1 MNPRE
6 PEPLWR
12 EVVGDTEPWRRGRL
26 FLIILAALTF
36 AFQCLS
42 LWALILRGDIERVL
56 LFGIV
61 SLVSWLC
68 FYFIWIG
75 VHWVRWLI
83 GGWNALFGFALII
96 WAFRDGA
103 AFLVVFG
110 LYHLGMGVY
119 LGLAPAVYF
128 FAKRQRES
136 VRWKESLVIAAVF
149 VLLLGSLIAGV
160 LGLLGHKANLEA
172 EARKFADTAFKRIF
186 TEHDTYFLLEHASDR
201 LLADAGGRGPL
212 TKFLQDATLRAG
224 DVHSIEPAV
233 GALRFWYIIPSHI
246 GIEGPMTA
254 RGVGNRTRIQM
265 QMIIGET
272 EGIWQIHAIRWYPD
286 FTSPPPAAP

>member
-1 MNPRE
+1 MSPTK

-12 EVVGDTEPWRRGRL
+12 EVVGDPEPWRRGRL
-26 FLIILAALTF
+26 FLIILGALTF

-42 LWALILRGDIERVL
+42 LWGLILRGDIERILVV
-56 LFGIV
+56 GIV

-83 GGWNALFGFALII
+83 GGWNALAGFALII
-96 WAFRDGA
+96 WGFRDGA
-103 AFLVVFG
+103 AFPIVLG
-110 LYHLGMGVY
+110 LYHLGMGAY

-136 VRWKESLVIAAVF
+136 IRWTESLAIAAVF

-160 LGLLGHKANLEA
+160 LGLLGHKANLEV

-186 TEHDTYFLLEHASDR
+186 AEHDTYFLLEHASDR
-201 LLADAGGRGPL
+201 LLHAAGGRGPL
-212 TKFLQDATLRAG
+212 TQFLQDATIRAG
-224 DVHSIEPAV
+224 DVQTIEPAV
-233 GALRFWYIIPSHI
+233 GGLRFWYIFPSHI

-254 RGVGNRTRIQM
+254 KGVGDRTRIQM

-272 EGIWQIHAIRWYPD
+272 QGIWQIHAIRWYPD
-286 FTSPPPAAP
+286 FSSPPPASP